1 MSTKKRHSKWTRLD
15 IVKKPHPGFQFAP
28 KPIWKQL
35 QPISINVGEREK
47 FNYTN
52 YIENATPLGTYDI
65 ETSGQDRTPLAAQL
79 SGIMEGQDE
88 TQPIVKVDASNVQVQ
103 SNIYFRLVHID
114 PNGNAYK
121 SLWTSLTIRQT
132 NNVR

>member
-35 QPISINVGEREK
+35 QPISINVEEREN
-47 FNYTN
+47 FNYTD

-65 ETSGQDRTPLAAQL
+65 ETSGHDRTPLAAQL
-79 SGIMEGQDE
+79 SGIMEVQDE

-103 SNIYFRLVHID
+103 SIIYFRFVHNG
-114 PNGNAYK
+114 PNEHPYK
-121 SLWTSLTIRQT
+121 SIWTSLTIRQT
-132 NNVR
+132 NNIR